1 MEYFLEPRDLVR
13 LANAR
18 KEEYAAADPFP
29 HVVIDD
35 FLSPAQVDEILA
47 DFPPSDA
54 SFWTNYHHPTTIKQ
68 DTTPDMLAEMR
79 LPPSIRNWMWQ
90 LNSVP
95 ILAFLTTLTGIRG
108 LLPDPYLFGGSLH
121 QIPPGGLLKIHAD
134 FNFHQLTGLRRR
146 LNMLI
151 YLNHDWDQSY
161 GGDLELWDCDM
172 THCVQRIAPLA
183 GRCVIFNAD
192 ATSYHGHPEP
202 LRCPPDR
209 TRKSIALYYY
219 TIDPDHDPRGRIRN
233 TTWRRRPGET
243 Y

>member
-13 LANAR
+13 LGNAR
-18 KEEYAAADPFP
+18 KEQYAAADPFP

-35 FLSPAQVDEILA
+35 FLSTAQVDEILA
-47 DFPPSDA
+47 DFPPSES
-54 SFWTNYHHPTTIKQ
+54 SFWSNYNHQTTIKQ

-79 LPPSIRNWMWQ
+79 LPSSIRNWMWQ
-90 LNSVP
+90 LNSIP

-121 QIPPGGLLKIHAD
+121 QIPSGGFLKIHAD

-183 GRCVIFNAD
+183 GRCVIFNTD